1 QAAYSLISNKP
12 VVVRNLREDP
22 RFRAP
27 ALLIEHGIVS
37 GLSTIIHGEKG
48 PIGVL
53 GVHTAH
59 EARFTIDDIDFMEG
73 IANVLS
79 EAFHLRRS
87 EAALSEAEER
97 LRLATAAHDLGTW
110 DYDPKA
116 DRILGSPRWKELVGI
131 AAKGDVSY
139 REYLERVHPDDRAR
153 VDQTTR
159 LHFEPRQ
166 GGHCDIEYRTAPD
179 ASGRFSWVRDI
190 WQT

>member
-53 GVHTAH
+53 GVHTTH

-73 IANVLS
+73 IAHILS

-110 DYDPKA
+110 DYDPQA
-116 DRILGSPRWKELVGI
+116 DRIHASPRWKELIGLP
-131 AAKGDVSY
+131 AEADVSY
-139 REYLERVHPDDRAR
+139 RQYLEHVHPADRTR
-153 VDQTTR
+153 VDETTR
-159 LHFEPRQ
+159 LYLEPRR
-166 GGHCDIEYRTAPD
+166 GGHCDIEYR
-179 ASGRFSWVRDI
+179 
-190 WQT
+190 